1 MTLDR
6 VRTLLD
12 AYGADPARWPAAERA
27 AALELLARSPDARAH
42 RVAAARLDDALDAGP
57 GVETSTAIVAR
68 VMRGAPRPRGIR
80 VERFVAI
87 AAPLA
92 VAAGLVLWL
101 VRAPAPLPRSL
112 SASEIA
118 ALGVYDTPTDALALF
133 AAVDTDVVDD
143 PPALGCSPGTLGC
156 LDVDPLEPDDTS
168 RRETPG
174 RSHA

>member
-27 AALELLARSPDARAH
+27 AALELLARSPDARAC
-42 RVAAARLDDALDAGP
+42 RVAAARLDDALDAVP

-68 VMRGAPRPRGIR
+68 VMRGAPGPRGIR

-118 ALGVYDTPTDALALF
+118 ALGVYDTPTDALF

-143 PPALGCSPGTLGC
+143 PPALGCSPGALGC
-156 LDVDPLEPDDTS
+156 LDVDPREPDDTS
-168 RRETPG
+168 RRETPD

>member
-1 MTLDR
+1 MTPDR
-6 VRTLLD
+6 LRMLLD
-12 AYGADPARWPAAERA
+12 AYGADPARWPVAERA

-42 RVAAARLDDALDAGP
+42 RVAAARLDDALDAVP
-57 GVETSTAIVAR
+57 GVEASPTIVAR
-68 VMRGAPRPRGIR
+68 VMRGAPRPPGIR

-118 ALGVYDTPTDALALF
+118 ALGVYDTPTDALF

-143 PPALGCSPGTLGC
+143 PPALGCSPGALGC
-156 LDVDPLEPDDTS
+156 LDVDPRESDDTS
-168 RRETPG
+168 RRETPE

>member
-6 VRTLLD
+6 LRTLLD
-12 AYGADPARWPAAERA
+12 AYGADPARWPAVERA
-27 AALELLARSPDARAH
+27 AALELLARSPEARAH
-42 RVAAARLDDALDAGP
+42 RVAAARLDDALDAVP
-57 GVETSTAIVAR
+57 GVETSPAIVTR

-112 SASEIA
+112 TPSEIA
-118 ALGVYDTPTDALALF
+118 ALGDYDTPTDALM
-133 AAVDTDVVDD
+133 AAVGTDVVDD

-156 LDVDPLEPDDTS
+156 LDLDPHEPDDTT

-174 RSHA
+174 RIHA